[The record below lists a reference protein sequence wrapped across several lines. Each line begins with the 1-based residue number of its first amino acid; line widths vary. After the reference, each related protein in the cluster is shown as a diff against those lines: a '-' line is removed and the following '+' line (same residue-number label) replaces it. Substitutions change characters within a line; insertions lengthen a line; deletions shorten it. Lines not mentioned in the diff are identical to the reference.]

1 LKYKKSGITDQELV
15 QRCMKNDVGA
25 QKLLFEQ
32 YSPMLLGVSYRYA
45 NTEDDAHEI
54 LQLGFVKIFNNLS
67 KFKFQSSLSTWL
79 TRVVINT
86 ALNYLKANEKVKW
99 ESDIDTLTENHDFV
113 VEQLHQ
119 MDLKL
124 LMNCIQ
130 ELPTGY
136 RIVLNMFAIEGFS
149 HKEIA
154 AELNITESTSRS
166 QFVRAKA
173 LLEKKLISLGFDTNK
188 YAGK

>member
-119 MDLKL
+119 MDLNL

>member
-1 LKYKKSGITDQELV
+1 LKHKKSGITDQELV
-15 QRCMKNDVGA
+15 QRCIKNDVGA
-25 QKLLFEQ
+25 QKILFEH

-45 NTEDDAHEI
+45 NSEDEAHEI
-54 LQLGFVKIFNNLS
+54 VQLGFVKIFNNLS
-67 KFKFQSSLSTWL
+67 KFRFQSSLSTWL

-99 ESDIDTLTENHDFV
+99 ESDIETLTENHDFV

-136 RIVLNMFAIEGFS
+136 RIVLNMFAIEGYS

>member
-1 LKYKKSGITDQELV
+1 MKHKKSGITDQELV
-15 QRCMKNDVGA
+15 QRCIKNDVGA
-25 QKLLFEQ
+25 QKILFEH

-45 NTEDDAHEI
+45 NSEDEAHEI
-54 LQLGFVKIFNNLS
+54 VQLGFVKIFNNLS
-67 KFKFQSSLSTWL
+67 KFRFQSSLSTWL

-99 ESDIDTLTENHDFV
+99 ESDIETLTENHDFV

-136 RIVLNMFAIEGFS
+136 RIVLNMFAIEGYS

>member
-1 LKYKKSGITDQELV
+1 MKHKKSGITDQELV

-25 QKLLFEQ
+25 QKILFEH

-45 NTEDDAHEI
+45 NSEDDAHEI
-54 LQLGFVKIFNNLS
+54 VQLGFVKIFNNLS
-67 KFKFQSSLSTWL
+67 KFRFQSSLSTWL
-79 TRVVINT
+79 IRVVINT

-99 ESDIDTLTENHDFV
+99 ESDIETLTENHNFV

-119 MDLKL
+119 IDLKL

-136 RIVLNMFAIEGFS
+136 RIVLNMFAIEGYS